1 MLNWSRI
8 NYLMKM
14 GETSRDEDK
23 KLHDKNKLNVGSQ
36 DGDREASSRYTEA
49 RLEKIVSDTML
60 DKLSKKGIIEMIPT
74 YDGSNDE
81 PTVLPVRFPSA
92 LINGVT
98 GIAFGYATDIPSFN
112 MREVIEASKHLLLNK
127 DKISNEEF
135 LNIVKGPDFPTGG
148 VISDNKKIQEVTLT
162 GKGAIPNRGDYVIE
176 KGNKTSKIIF
186 NSIPYGVTKI
196 KVVEDLKMAIQ
207 DNEVA
212 GLKSAEDESDY
223 EGLRIVLEV
232 DNRYDIKTILAYIF
246 KNTSMEVNY
255 NANMTYI
262 HDGKPKVMGA
272 LDVIQVF
279 NQFRVLTKTY
289 ELQYDKQKLEER
301 LHLVEGFIKVVDIID
316 EVIKQIK
323 LSKGKTDAAE
333 RLVKY
338 FDFSERQSE
347 AIVSMQ
353 LHRLSRTDK
362 KALQDEKKEINKK
375 VREINKLL
383 KSDKLLREDIVR
395 ELDEISEEYGT
406 SRKTKILKRAENWE
420 VDEADLVEDETVCV
434 SVSENGYVKRSS
446 RRSYSTSSKNE
457 INKGD
462 KSYLECEASTK
473 DVLFIFTN
481 YGHYYR
487 LPVYALKDVSWGNNA
502 GQYLGSVG
510 NMATDE
516 LVINAFLLNEDD
528 AESTTKH
535 VLTIKSD
542 GLSKQTTIK
551 NHIVSR
557 YNNSYEAIKMEDGVK
572 LLGAYLV
579 EDSKGYLGVESTD
592 GKGLCF
598 PVSEITPKGLKV
610 AGMRSINLKEGESVA
625 NVIFDTDEKNIP
637 YKKGKRGQVGQKARK

>member
-1 MLNWSRI
+1 M
-8 NYLMKM
+8 
-14 GETSRDEDK
+14 
-23 KLHDKNKLNVGSQ
+23 NVGSQ

-49 RLEKIVSDTML
+49 RLEKIVSETML

-74 YDGSNDE
+74 YDGSQLE

-92 LINGVT
+92 LINSNT

-112 MREVIEASKHLLLNK
+112 MKEVIEASKYLLLNK
-127 DKISNEEF
+127 DKISDETF
-135 LNIVKGPDFPTGG
+135 LELVKGPDFPTGG
-148 VISDNKKIQEVTLT
+148 VISDIKKIQEVTLT
-162 GKGAIPNRGDYVIE
+162 GKGAIPNRGDYEIE
-176 KGNKTSKIIF
+176 KGSKTTKVIF

-196 KVVEDLKMAIQ
+196 KVVEDLKMLIQ

-223 EGLRIVLEV
+223 EGLRVVLEI
-232 DNRYDIKTILAYIF
+232 DNKYDVKTILAYIF

-255 NANMTYI
+255 NANMTFI

-279 NQFRVLTKTY
+279 NQFRLNTKTF
-289 ELQYDKQKLEER
+289 ELKYDKERLEER

-333 RLVKY
+333 RLVKH

-375 VREINKLL
+375 IKDINRLL
-383 KSDKLLREDIVR
+383 KSNKLLREDIVR
-395 ELDEISEEYGT
+395 ELDEISKEYGT
-406 SRKTKILKRAENWE
+406 PRLTKVLKRAENWE
-420 VDEADLVEDETVCV
+420 VDEADLVEDETVYV
-434 SVSENGYVKRSS
+434 SVSLNGYVKRSS
-446 RRSYSTSSKNE
+446 KRSYSTSSKNE
-457 INKGD
+457 VNKGD
-462 KSYLECEASTK
+462 KPYLECETSTK

-481 YGHYYR
+481 YGNYYR
-487 LPVYALKDVSWGNNA
+487 LPVYSLNDVSWGNSV
-502 GQYLGSVG
+502 GQYLGSIG
-510 NMATDE
+510 SMATDE
-516 LVINAFLLNEDD
+516 KVINAFLLNEED

-551 NHIVSR
+551 NHMVTR
-557 YNNSYEAIKMEDGVK
+557 YNNSYEAIKMEDNVK
-572 LLGAYLV
+572 LLGAFLI
-579 EDSKGYLGVESTD
+579 EDGKGFLGVESTD
-592 GKGLCF
+592 GKGLSF

-610 AGMRSINLKEGESVA
+610 AGMRSINLKDGAEVA
-625 NVIFDTDEKNIP
+625 NVVFDTDE
-637 YKKGKRGQVGQKARK
+637 RDRKSVV